1 MARFSFFVLSFLYAV
16 FVFPQ
21 QPLSNDDI
29 AALIKKYKTDE
40 RGPYQAIRWF
50 CPDGTVL
57 PPQERCPQPGGIQH
71 ALHKETVTRLAR
83 EQGIYLGQILAGT
96 PYDNFWD
103 ETNDHSRLNQYLFE
117 NYLQA
122 IDDGW
127 IVRKAR
133 YYRGAIQDEDENA
146 LGEKFLLW
154 VLDDNHRVE
163 SDFFTIRQAARVL
176 PHKVSDKRWDRIRA
190 TSKVLSDSIPSFVNI
205 RIKLHGQPEI
215 GDVQKVR
222 DFRQKNAGKI
232 KASQAKQFDQLETD
246 LIAVF
251 KPLDSKSLQSYVKLL
266 LPQSETAQKLNA
278 LIALPNLNLTSS
290 TVAQVVDVMWSCRL
304 EMIRLEK
311 PAQRLAAMDLSI
323 ALESMLFRDI
333 NSWTPATL
341 SELLTKNYLLI
352 KAVAACGFLEIWE
365 MNEIDFY
372 IQPPRTSS
380 ITLAELQQ
388 RAEYAKRAVEWSSGM
403 VRAIYQEPLDKFAA
417 FEPMLHSFIDDRIRV
432 SLLLPFGTTAGEVA
446 DVYAEQA
453 GLKQQVFN
461 ISSQNQ
467 VRGLNPGYALGE
479 LVVLTTLDEQTVFSP
494 EKIYVLATPP
504 PDLKPVAGLLVV
516 SEGNL
521 VSHVQLLARNLG
533 IPNAVIS
540 QRNFDELKVFHG
552 KKIFYAVSPGGMVLM
567 KTADSMNRDELA
579 LFSTTARRE
588 DKITVPTNALKLSET
603 GILNLRDLRAKDS
616 GKISGPKAANLGQLK
631 SLFPENV
638 VEGLVLPFGLF
649 RQHMDQNMPGT
660 SSSYWNYLQETF
672 HTAQQRKNGDTEAK
686 IESYILGRLETLRNA
701 IKQMPL
707 MPGFEAELAEKFN
720 AILGKK
726 LGDLPVFIR
735 SDTNM
740 EDLKDFTG
748 AGLNLTVFNVRESD
762 KIKQG
767 IRDVWASPFS
777 ERSYQWRQRLLLNPE
792 NVYPSILIIPSVDV
806 DKSGVMITTG
816 VFSGEATDI
825 TLAFNRGAA
834 GAVEGQAAE
843 SWTLKSAARQH
854 LLSPGRERRYTTLPA
869 IGGTKKSVSTFEK
882 PILSVQDIGRVRL
895 FAQDIRKKLPGTPG
909 IESPGPF
916 DVELGFKDNKIW
928 LFQVRPFVESKRARS
943 SGYLNSLD
951 PKIDAKRVI
960 SMDSNL

>member
-1 MARFSFFVLSFLYAV
+1 MPV
-16 FVFPQ
+16 
-21 QPLSNDDI
+21 
-29 AALIKKYKTDE
+29 
-40 RGPYQAIRWF
+40 
-50 CPDGTVL
+50 
-57 PPQERCPQPGGIQH
+57 
-71 ALHKETVTRLAR
+71 RL
-83 EQGIYLGQILAGT
+83 T
-96 PYDNFWD
+96 TTFWD
-103 ETNDHSRLNQYLFE
+103 ETTDHSRLKQYLFE

-127 IVRKAR
+127 ILRKAR

-146 LGEKFLLW
+146 WSEKFLLW
-154 VLDDNHRVE
+154 VLDDDNRVE
-163 SDFFTIRQAARVL
+163 SEFFTIRQAARVL
-176 PHKVSDKRWDRIRA
+176 PHKAGDKRWERIRA

-222 DFRQKNAGKI
+222 EFRQKNAGKI
-232 KASQAKQFDQLETD
+232 KASQAKQFEQLETD
-246 LIAVF
+246 LIAAF
-251 KPLDSKSLQSYVKLL
+251 KPLDSKSLQSYLKP
-266 LPQSETAQKLNA
+266 LPPLSETAQKLNA

-290 TVAQVVDVMWSCRL
+290 TVAQIVDVMWSCRL

-323 ALESMLFRDI
+323 ALESILFRDI
-333 NSWTPATL
+333 NSWKPVTL
-341 SELLTKNYLLI
+341 SELLSINYLLI
-352 KAVAACGFLEIWE
+352 KAVAACGFMELWE

-372 IQPPRTSS
+372 VQPPRTNS
-380 ITLAELQQ
+380 ITLTELQQ
-388 RAEYAKRAVEWSSGM
+388 RAEYAKRGVEWSSGM
-403 VRAIYQEPLDKFAA
+403 VRAIYQEPLDTFAA

-461 ISSQNQ
+461 IASQNQ

-479 LVVLTTLDEQTVFSP
+479 LVVLPTLDEHTIFSP

-521 VSHVQLLARNLG
+521 VLHVQLLARNLG

-540 QRNFDELKVFHG
+540 QRNFDELKAFHG

-567 KTADSMNRDELA
+567 KTAENMNRDEQA
-579 LFSTTARRE
+579 LFSTTTRRE
-588 DKITVPTNALKLSET
+588 DRITVPTNTLKLSET
-603 GILNLRDLRAKDS
+603 GILNLRDLRARDS
-616 GKISGPKAANLGQLK
+616 GKIRGPKAANLGQLK
-631 SLFPENV
+631 SLFPDNV
-638 VEGLVLPFGLF
+638 VDGLVLPFGLF

-672 HTAQQRKNGDTEAK
+672 RTAQQQRKNGDMEAK
-686 IESYILGRLETLRNA
+686 IESYILGRLETLRYA

-707 MPGFEAELAEKFN
+707 LPMFEQELAEKFKT
-720 AILGKK
+720 ILGKK

-748 AGLNLTVFNVRESD
+748 AGLNLTVFNVREPD

-806 DKSGVMITTG
+806 DKSGVLITTG
-816 VFSGEATDI
+816 VYSGEATDI

-843 SWTLKSAARQH
+843 SWALKSAARQH
-854 LLSPGRERRYTTLPA
+854 LLSPCRERRYTTLPA
-869 IGGTKKSVSTFEK
+869 YGGTEKRVATFEK
-882 PILSVQDIGRVRL
+882 PILSIQDIGRVRL

-960 SMDSNL
+960 SLETTL